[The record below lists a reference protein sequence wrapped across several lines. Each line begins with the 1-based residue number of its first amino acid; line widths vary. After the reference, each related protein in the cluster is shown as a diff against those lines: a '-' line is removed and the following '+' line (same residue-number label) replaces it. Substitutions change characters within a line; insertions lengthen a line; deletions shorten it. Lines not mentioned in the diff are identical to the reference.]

1 MSPVSR
7 EVTDDRLVLSK
18 THIVYN
24 LNIQSVIIEM
34 SAVSREA
41 TG

>member
-7 EVTDDRLVLSK
+7 EADRLVLSK

-24 LNIQSVIIEM
+24 LNIESVIIEM
-34 SAVSREA
+34 SPVSREV